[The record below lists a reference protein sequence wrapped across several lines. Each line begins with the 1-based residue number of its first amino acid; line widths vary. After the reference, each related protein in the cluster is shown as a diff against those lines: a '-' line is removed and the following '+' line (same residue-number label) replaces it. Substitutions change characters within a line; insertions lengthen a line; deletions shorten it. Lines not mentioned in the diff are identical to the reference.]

1 MSFIEYIESG
11 NLEKSKEYLKDN
23 PEYDIHADNEYAF
36 RRSCYYG
43 HLEAAKWLYE
53 LDGKIDIHA
62 NNDMAFRWSCE
73 KGYIE
78 IAKWLYGLDGKINIH
93 ANYNEAFRWSCHNG
107 HFEVAKWLYGLS
119 ANKSGSQT
127 KIIGD
132 VMNHQ
137 IDGSVV
143 IGNIDIHANNERAFR
158 VSCCK
163 GNIEIAIWLYGLDK
177 EYYNKWI
184 IDNNIENEIVRD
196 KIMEMRL
203 VESKLD
209 IDDGTEICI

>member
-93 ANYNEAFRWSCHNG
+93 AENEEALRKSCKNG
-107 HFEVAKWLYGLS
+107 YMEVAVWLY
-119 ANKSGSQT
+119 
-127 KIIGD
+127 
-132 VMNHQ
+132 
-137 IDGSVV
+137 
-143 IGNIDIHANNERAFR
+143 E
-158 VSCCK
+158 
-163 GNIEIAIWLYGLDK
+163 LDN

-184 IDNNIENEIVRD
+184 IENNIENEILMD
-196 KIMEMRL
+196 KIMDIRMKESRL
-203 VESKLD
+203 YIGEDVEIS
-209 IDDGTEICI
+209 I